1 MESSEWPLCLKL
13 VRIQVLVSTLMVYQL
28 AERQVK
34 KWDSKSHDIIPGTSS
49 STCYITLAYHPGR
62 TSKYSRKSNP
72 IWANSCDKTECFGWN
87 FLDFFL
93 TSLFPFNLLKT
104 QRKKNPLFYINFQI
118 LQVSRFFSKLN
129 DLTSSSISIYSS
141 LLLLLLVYFQ

>member
-1 MESSEWPLCLKL
+1 M
-13 VRIQVLVSTLMVYQL
+13 VFILMVYQL

-34 KWDSKSHDIIPGTSS
+34 KWAFKSHDIIPGTSS
-49 STCYITLAYHPGR
+49 SACYITLAYHSGR
-62 TSKYSRKSNP
+62 TSKYSRKSIP

-93 TSLFPFNLLKT
+93 TSLFPFSLLNA
-104 QRKKNPLFYINFQI
+104 QRGKKKSPLFYMNFQI
-118 LQVSRFFSKLN
+118 LQLSRFFSKLN

-141 LLLLLLVYFQ
+141 LLLLLFVYFQ